1 MMEIL
6 AKVSSK
12 SNFTL
17 KWDNAPADYGSLF
30 DVSEVISAFDFAVG
44 TLPLS
49 VVVRNLRFFIK
60 RKKYVYGTI
69 HYHR

>member
-1 MMEIL
+1 MEIL

-44 TLPLS
+44 MLPLS
-49 VVVRNLRFFIK
+49 VVVRLLQK
-60 RKKYVYGTI
+60 E
-69 HYHR
+69 

>member
-49 VVVRNLRFFIK
+49 VVVRRYALSLINRLK
-60 RKKYVYGTI
+60 SQ
-69 HYHR
+69 

>member
-1 MMEIL
+1 MEIL

-49 VVVRNLRFFIK
+49 VVVRRYLVVLQFLPSNR
-60 RKKYVYGTI
+60 
-69 HYHR
+69 

>member
-1 MMEIL
+1 MKL
-6 AKVSSK
+6 LRL

-30 DVSEVISAFDFAVG
+30 YVSEVISAFDFAVG

-49 VVVRNLRFFIK
+49 VVVVRRLVIASPPRVILI
-60 RKKYVYGTI
+60 GQG
-69 HYHR
+69 